1 MVNRHFGWENLRL
14 TKNCYF
20 QLKSSVQT
28 LSNCI
33 KKVNGSTETPQGEES
48 NHYAEIF
55 HLLYRLTTS
64 FCQTCLV
71 KLFFRRSRSCSSE
84 CDRRLSSVHA
94 QILEQAR
101 MNLDDEARALTH
113 VWLPSIVVNSDVTHW
128 QESKEI
134 REASQ
139 RRCSKTSNMN
149 IKTRVCI

>member
-1 MVNRHFGWENLRL
+1 M
-14 TKNCYF
+14 
-20 QLKSSVQT
+20 

-71 KLFFRRSRSCSSE
+71 KLFFRRSCSCSSE

-94 QILEQAR
+94 QIL
-101 MNLDDEARALTH
+101 TH
-113 VWLPSIVVNSDVTHW
+113 VWLPSIVVNSDVTH
-128 QESKEI
+128 
-134 REASQ
+134 
-139 RRCSKTSNMN
+139 
-149 IKTRVCI
+149 